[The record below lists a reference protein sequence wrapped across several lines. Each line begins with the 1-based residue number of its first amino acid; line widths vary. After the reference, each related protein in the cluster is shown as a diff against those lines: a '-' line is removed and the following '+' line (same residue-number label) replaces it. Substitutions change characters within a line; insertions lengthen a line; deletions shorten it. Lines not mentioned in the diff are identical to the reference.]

1 MGLDLKLCS
10 TLELDY
16 HYWNNCSCLLTLLIY
31 FMRILGII
39 PARYASSRF
48 PGKPLADICGK
59 SMIQRVY
66 EQAKKALTL
75 SDVVVA
81 TDDSR
86 IEAHVL
92 AFGGNVIRTAAT
104 HESGTDRCAEVISLS
119 TDFDAVINIQGDEPL
134 INPEQIDLLGQKLS
148 DEGVSI
154 ATLIKR
160 IRSQEE
166 LHNSNT
172 PKVVCGLNG
181 QAIYFSR
188 QAIPHVRAVEESQ
201 WLDNGTFYKHIG
213 IYGYQTATLKQL
225 AALHPTPLEQTECLE
240 QLRWLENGYTI
251 HTVETTLETQAVD
264 TPEDLEKIIHHIQ
277 KSGL

>member
-1 MGLDLKLCS
+1 MK
-10 TLELDY
+10 
-16 HYWNNCSCLLTLLIY
+16 
-31 FMRILGII
+31 ILGII

-66 EQAKKALTL
+66 EQAKKAQTI

-134 INPEQIDLLGQKLS
+134 INPEQIDLIGKKLS
-148 DEGVSI
+148 NEGVSI

-188 QAIPHVRAVEESQ
+188 QAIPHVRSAKESQ
-201 WLDNGTFYKHIG
+201 WLENGTFYKHIG

-225 AALHPTPLEQTECLE
+225 AALHPTSLEQTECLE

-251 HTVETTLETQAVD
+251 HTVEITLETQAVD
-264 TPEDLEKIIHHIQ
+264 TPEDLEKIIQHIQ

>member
-1 MGLDLKLCS
+1 
-10 TLELDY
+10 
-16 HYWNNCSCLLTLLIY
+16 
-31 FMRILGII
+31 MRILGII

-66 EQAKKALTL
+66 EQAKKAQTL

-86 IEAHVL
+86 IEDHVL

-104 HESGTDRCAEVISLS
+104 HESGTDRCAEVIGLS
-119 TDFDAVINIQGDEPL
+119 PDFDAVINIQGDEPL
-134 INPEQIDLLGQKLS
+134 INPEQIDLIGRKLK
-148 DEGVSI
+148 DENVLI

-160 IRSQEE
+160 IHSQDE
-166 LHNSNT
+166 LCNSNT

-188 QAIPHVRAVEESQ
+188 QTIPHVRGAAEESQ
-201 WLDNGTFYKHIG
+201 WLTNGTFYKHIG

-240 QLRWLENGYTI
+240 QLRWLEHGYTI

-264 TPEDLEKIIHHIQ
+264 TPEDLEKIIQSIQ